1 MRAVGR
7 PRCLF
12 ALTLREHLWYQHR
25 GSKIVSEGVVESEVV
40 FRRWDEQVETSLVG
54 KILKSRVQAVDSR
67 LLATVQ
73 SFLVLGGWLGSLVGT
88 L

>member
-1 MRAVGR
+1 MRTGSR

-12 ALTLREHLWYQHR
+12 ALTLREHLWYKHR

-67 LLATVQ
+67 LIACVQ

>member
-12 ALTLREHLWYQHR
+12 ALTLREHLWYKHR

-73 SFLVLGGWLGSLVGT
+73 SFLVLGGLLGSLFGT